1 LMKPEATLKQV
12 STKSLLPFLI
22 EMLNMGKKVRLTVTG
37 NSMLPLWHNGR
48 DSVVLQ
54 KAEKPKKYDIVL
66 YTRNNGDVILHR
78 IVKKTP
84 KGYMILGDNQTQI
97 DGPVMPSQIIATA
110 TGFYRDQT
118 YYSVNTWWYVL
129 YSRIWVACRGLR
141 RMLLPAA
148 RLTGRLIKH
157 LEKR

>member
-1 LMKPEATLKQV
+1 MKPEAILEQV

-22 EMLNMGKKVRLTVTG
+22 EMLNLGKMVQLTVTG
-37 NSMLPLWHNGR
+37 NSMLPLWYNGR
-48 DSVVLQ
+48 DSVILQ
-54 KAEKPKKYDIVL
+54 KTEMPKKYDVVL
-66 YTRNNGDVILHR
+66 YTRDNGDVILHR

-97 DGPVMPSQIIATA
+97 DGPVLPSQIIATV
-110 TGFYRDQT
+110 TGFYRDKT
-118 YYSVNTWWYVL
+118 YYSVNTWWHVL
-129 YSRIWVACRGLR
+129 YSRIWVAARHLR

-148 RLTGRLIKH
+148 RLAGRFIKR